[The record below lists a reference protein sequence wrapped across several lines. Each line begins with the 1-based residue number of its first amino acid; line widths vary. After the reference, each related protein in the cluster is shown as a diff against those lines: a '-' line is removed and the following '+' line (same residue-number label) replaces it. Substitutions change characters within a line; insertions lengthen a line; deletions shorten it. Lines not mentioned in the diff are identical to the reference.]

1 MRTVDATSTRAP
13 HPAPAAGFA
22 AWVDR
27 VAAMTVADLQFRYGR
42 GRGRLFKWLLD
53 PYALVGV
60 YLLLVTF
67 VLHRAGKAPGLS
79 LACAVIPFQL
89 VIATV
94 TNATGA
100 IQARRSIIL
109 NMSFD
114 RMLIPIAAVVTET
127 AAFTASLT
135 LLVLMM
141 VVYLVGPTIYMLLF
155 PVVLLV
161 TILLALGFAFP
172 SALFGLWFRELRNLA
187 LSVIRTLFFLAPGLV
202 PLSNTGSTAYYI
214 LQLNPLTGLFES
226 YRAVLLFGE
235 APTAW
240 ELLYPTCFALVLLLI
255 FVPLY
260 RSEQSQFAK
269 VVE

>member
-1 MRTVDATSTRAP
+1 MSTRAP
-13 HPAPAAGFA
+13 SHLAPAAGFA
-22 AWVDR
+22 AWIDR
-27 VAAMTVADLQFRYGR
+27 VAAMTIADLQFRYGR

-79 LACAVIPFQL
+79 LACAVVPFQL

-127 AAFTASLT
+127 AAFTASLS
-135 LLVLMM
+135 LIVLMM
-141 VVYLVGPTIYMLLF
+141 VVYAVGPTVYLLLF

-161 TILLALGFAFP
+161 TIVLALGFAFP

-187 LSVIRTLFFLAPGLV
+187 LSVVRTLFFLAPGLV
-202 PLSNTGSTAYYI
+202 PLSNTDSTAYHI
-214 LQLNPLTGLFES
+214 LQLNPLTGLFEA

-235 APTAW
+235 APSAW
-240 ELLYPTCFALVLLLI
+240 ELLYPTFFAVVLLGI
-255 FVPLY
+255 FIPLY